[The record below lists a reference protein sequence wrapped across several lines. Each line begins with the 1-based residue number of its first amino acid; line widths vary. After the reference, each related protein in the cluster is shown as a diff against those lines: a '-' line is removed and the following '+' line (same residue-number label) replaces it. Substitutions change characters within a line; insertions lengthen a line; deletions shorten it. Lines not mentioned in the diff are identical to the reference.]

1 MKAPMNSSITPPTI
15 QFDNVTIAF
24 DEHTILNDI
33 SVTLSE
39 RRIAIIGAN
48 GSGKSTFVRMVNG
61 LGTPDNGKI
70 TVNGL
75 NPQTNGRDVR
85 KKVGFVFSDAENQI
99 LMPTVYEDVEFSLRN
114 IRADGHRLSRH
125 DKNNRVMAMLSRFGL
140 DQRAHASPYRLS
152 GGEKQMLALA
162 AVLIAQ
168 PLTIIA
174 DEPTTLLDLS
184 NRLKLGR
191 LFDSLP
197 QQLIVATHDLD
208 FVSHYDRALWID
220 GGRIRAD
227 GPANEVCRTYK
238 EAMHARDQA

>member
-1 MKAPMNSSITPPTI
+1 MNSSVTPPII
-15 QFDNVTIAF
+15 QFDNVTVAF
-24 DEHTILNDI
+24 DERTILNDI
-33 SVTLSE
+33 SVELSE

-48 GSGKSTFVRMVNG
+48 GSGKSTFVRMING
-61 LGTPDNGKI
+61 LGTPDSG
-70 TVNGL
+70 TVTVHGL
-75 NPQTNGRDVR
+75 NPQTDGRDVR

-99 LMPTVYEDVEFSLRN
+99 LMPTVYEDIEFSLRN
-114 IRADGHRLSRH
+114 IRVDGHRLSRSE
-125 DKNNRVMAMLSRFGL
+125 KNDRVMAMLSRFGL
-140 DQRAHASPYRLS
+140 DKRAQASPYRLS

-162 AVLIAQ
+162 AVLIGQ

-208 FVSHYDRALWID
+208 SVSDYDRALWIN
-220 GGRIRAD
+220 GGHIRAD
-227 GPANEVCRTYK
+227 GPANEVCRTYE
-238 EAMHARDQA
+238 EAMRARDQA